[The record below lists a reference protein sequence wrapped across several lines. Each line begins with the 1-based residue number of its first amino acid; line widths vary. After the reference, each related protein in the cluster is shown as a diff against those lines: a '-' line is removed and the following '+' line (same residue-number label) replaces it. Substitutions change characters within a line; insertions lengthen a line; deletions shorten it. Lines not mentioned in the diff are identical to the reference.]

1 MLLKY
6 CFVIEKYKNKI
17 IIGRCLAKSATLFSL
32 VGEIC
37 LDGRPVLPSL
47 LVKLKYVNDLLAER
61 ERRCSGP
68 GQEQAIFTC
77 SWKGGSLSPY
87 SGEGITVLVF
97 SICPDLASSLWLR
110 LTWSV
115 WTNQFIFVSRQKPNQ
130 FGHWLFVLSFTIY
143 FFTHSDIVTNY
154 FLEPS
159 ESLIYFLFKLLKSF
173 KVFLKQNINTFYLK
187 D

>member
-1 MLLKY
+1 MPIQLITIALLKKCLSKGENKHHIWHWLHFKCWKY

-47 LVKLKYVNDLLAER
+47 LVKLKYVNDLLAAKR

-77 SWKGGSLSPY
+77 SWRGGSLSPY
-87 SGEGITVLVF
+87 SGEGITVLLYYFISV
-97 SICPDLASSLWLR
+97 LYLSL
-110 LTWSV
+110 
-115 WTNQFIFVSRQKPNQ
+115 
-130 FGHWLFVLSFTIY
+130 H
-143 FFTHSDIVTNY
+143 
-154 FLEPS
+154 
-159 ESLIYFLFKLLKSF
+159 
-173 KVFLKQNINTFYLK
+173 
-187 D
+187 